1 MVNRKPAYLSLVDFA
16 GALLNKPALL
26 QRAARMPSASPAI
39 KGAARLAGKGG
50 SELIAASIPGSLLT
64 GGLTTLATGNPL
76 AGVAVGVTDLG
87 LSYGGARAV
96 GALSPRLAGKYRGYI
111 PEEALEKYAGRK
123 TIPQDVLLKTY
134 EPSVAQQAAMI
145 AGSVAA
151 PLVLEP
157 LFMQAQ
163 QDQNMDQ
170 MVTQQQQLGQQEVL
184 NQMYMPYT
192 ADGTL
197 YQLQGLPQRAVIPG
211 LF

>member
-1 MVNRKPAYLSLVDFA
+1 MFKLA
-16 GALLNKPALL
+16 GALLNNPVLL
-26 QRAARMPSASPAI
+26 QRAARMSSASPAV
-39 KGAARLAGKGG
+39 KGAARLARQGG

-64 GGLTTLATGNPL
+64 GGLTALATGNPL
-76 AGVAVGVTDLG
+76 AGVTVGAADLG
-87 LSYGGARAV
+87 LSYGSARAISKF
-96 GALSPRLAGKYRGYI
+96 APQLAGKYRGYV

-123 TIPQDVLLKTY
+123 TIPQDVLSKTY
-134 EPSVAQQAAMI
+134 EPSVAQHAAMI

-151 PLVLEP
+151 PLTLEP

-163 QDQNMDQ
+163 QDQNMNQ
-170 MVTQQQQLGQQEVL
+170 MVTQQQQLGQQEIL

-211 LF
+211 IL